1 LFTII
6 TNKGFTMRCAAIVFL
21 LACVSWADNNTLGS
35 DYNLGRV
42 TGPDVFF
49 NSLDGYVM
57 EDIGLLLVN
66 TFHGQGGVE
75 DHISIGWTG
84 MALSLMGEV
93 GMFGITVP
101 EFDLHARLGD
111 ANRLSVMVMPLN
123 LTFVAASED
132 VATGFDMPFYM
143 LNVYGWDLLTNG
155 GEIRVPAD
163 QLEHAFLFGPLLNRT
178 QLRIDLDFAHTI
190 RVDGGMPGLFMP
202 SLRAAYGLA
211 DNLQLGAE
219 FGFRNQTPEYHN
231 NDYNDIMDVS
241 ADKGMVAG
249 GTLAF
254 RHGHMGA
261 GLGYRL
267 DKAFSPEMTKQDAY
281 ATMNLLFGERGV
293 SIREVGG
300 NWDGSFTPVLG
311 KHQLV
316 NSSIV
321 RYEHDDFG
329 RLESNRLTLGT
340 SARFGVTD
348 WFTAGAHYTGNT
360 LFQGPENNQHQVR
373 LGVAAMNI
381 PLRTEGPSQ
390 VPKFDYVYG
399 LHPGPGQ
406 VRAVLSYRLP
416 FGKEEIY
423 YEPRVVM
430 ERMSSMMQGGIGA
443 FEQLFLL
450 EEFDPAD
457 LAGKEWGTPSTLLG
471 PASDM
476 QLTVSVGLGTKVI
489 LSNSFEG
496 VVETY
501 VNDQYYLDGY
511 DPDYDPYYDN
521 PYYDPYWDLYYFKAP
536 DYNFIY
542 ANRLSIAFGDRHRS
556 LATLHGT
563 IVGQSDDNVSGRE
576 KFDFMF
582 GFMYQGAW

>member
-1 LFTII
+1 
-6 TNKGFTMRCAAIVFL
+6 
-21 LACVSWADNNTLGS
+21 
-35 DYNLGRV
+35 
-42 TGPDVFF
+42 
-49 NSLDGYVM
+49 
-57 EDIGLLLVN
+57 
-66 TFHGQGGVE
+66 
-75 DHISIGWTG
+75 
-84 MALSLMGEV
+84 
-93 GMFGITVP
+93 
-101 EFDLHARLGD
+101 
-111 ANRLSVMVMPLN
+111 
-123 LTFVAASED
+123 
-132 VATGFDMPFYM
+132 
-143 LNVYGWDLLTNG
+143 
-155 GEIRVPAD
+155 
-163 QLEHAFLFGPLLNRT
+163 
-178 QLRIDLDFAHTI
+178 
-190 RVDGGMPGLFMP
+190 
-202 SLRAAYGLA
+202 
-211 DNLQLGAE
+211 
-219 FGFRNQTPEYHN
+219 
-231 NDYNDIMDVS
+231 
-241 ADKGMVAG
+241 
-249 GTLAF
+249 
-254 RHGHMGA
+254 
-261 GLGYRL
+261 
-267 DKAFSPEMTKQDAY
+267 
-281 ATMNLLFGERGV
+281 
-293 SIREVGG
+293 
-300 NWDGSFTPVLG
+300 
-311 KHQLV
+311 
-316 NSSIV
+316 
-321 RYEHDDFG
+321 
-329 RLESNRLTLGT
+329 
-340 SARFGVTD
+340 
-348 WFTAGAHYTGNT
+348 
-360 LFQGPENNQHQVR
+360 
-373 LGVAAMNI
+373 MNI
-381 PLRTEGPSQ
+381 PPRTEGPSQ

-563 IVGQSDDNVSGRE
+563 IFGQSDDNVSGRE